1 MDLATE
7 YRLVGQWGMGRR
19 ENWAELEREILVPYP
34 SVSVCRPC
42 NSRVR
47 DIIPEQWRGGY
58 QNMISV
64 RIYFSRIGV
73 STKLEI
79 RYLEGGNTRSGTVLQ
94 DQLQFEPI
102 Q

>member
-1 MDLATE
+1 
-7 YRLVGQWGMGRR
+7 
-19 ENWAELEREILVPYP
+19 
-34 SVSVCRPC
+34 
-42 NSRVR
+42 
-47 DIIPEQWRGGY
+47 
-58 QNMISV
+58 MISV